1 MNYDSLFKNY
11 VIIEN
16 KLNNKYNIN
25 ENIIKKINFIF
36 TSYECFYKQF
46 NKFNKSRDN
55 FDRLNYNYQNNSNRN
70 YKKKYNNYKFNKKI
84 IRNNKNNR
92 NANINYNVDVNDEKY
107 KQLEQSILNQIKNKK
122 DKPKTDKNK
131 ILSLL
136 NKISSQNYEK
146 LSKQILDEFDLINFI
161 SNNNNLNNNN
171 KIIIDSLFEVSYKQT
186 NFTNLYIFIYSSIL
200 VKNKFSIKYFNE
212 LLENNENLNIILN
225 NLSNYNYIYLIELIN
240 KFLNNSNNYYDNQDN
255 NEDDNEDDNED
266 EWNLIFLNKSLNEN
280 KLENSESYEIFCKN
294 NKKIKLFKGKIFVI
308 IYLIKNNIIHKE
320 FTKILIDKIYQYED
334 FMNDIFLDI
343 LHMYHY
349 HIKLTNDKLNDL
361 KIFTKSDLIKKNLK
375 LKFKIYDILDNKN
388 YILN

>member
-92 NANINYNVDVNDEKY
+92 NVNINYNVDVNDEKY

-240 KFLNNSNNYYDNQDN
+240 KFLNNSNKEN
-255 NEDDNEDDNED
+255 DDES

-280 KLENSESYEIFCKN
+280 KLENSESYEKFCKN

-361 KIFTKSDLIKKNLK
+361 KIFTKSDLINKNLK
-375 LKFKIYDILDNKN
+375 LKFKIYDILDKKN

>member
-1 MNYDSLFKNY
+1 MNYDSLFQNY

-46 NKFNKSRDN
+46 NKFNKSREN

-84 IRNNKNNR
+84 IRNNKNNK
-92 NANINYNVDVNDEKY
+92 NTNINYNVDINDEKY
-107 KQLEQSILNQIKNKK
+107 KQLEQSILNQIKKKK

-161 SNNNNLNNNN
+161 SNNNDLNNNN

-212 LLENNENLNIILN
+212 LLENNENLNLILN
-225 NLSNYNYIYLIELIN
+225 NLSNYNYIYLTELIN
-240 KFLNNSNNYYDNQDN
+240 NFLNNSNN
-255 NEDDNEDDNED
+255 DDES

-280 KLENSESYEIFCKN
+280 KLENSESYEKFCKN

>member
-1 MNYDSLFKNY
+1 MNYDSLFENY

-46 NKFNKSRDN
+46 NKSRDN
-55 FDRLNYNYQNNSNRN
+55 FDRLKYNYRNNSNSN
-70 YKKKYNNYKFNKKI
+70 YKKKYNNHKFNKKYV
-84 IRNNKNNR
+84 RNNR
-92 NANINYNVDVNDEKY
+92 NANINYNVDINDEKY
-107 KQLEQSILNQIKNKK
+107 KQLEQSIFNQIKNKK
-122 DKPKTDKNK
+122 NKSKTDKNK

-161 SNNNNLNNNN
+161 SNSNDLNNNN

-186 NFTNLYIFIYSSIL
+186 NFINLYIFIYSSIL
-200 VKNKFSIKYFNE
+200 IKNKFSIKYFNE
-212 LLENNENLNIILN
+212 LLENNKNLNIILN
-225 NLSNYNYIYLIELIN
+225 NLSNYNYIYLIKLIN
-240 KFLNNSNNYYDNQDN
+240 EFLNNSNKEN
-255 NEDDNEDDNED
+255 NDES

-294 NKKIKLFKGKIFVI
+294 NKKIKLFKGKILVI
-308 IYLIKNNIIHKE
+308 IYLIKNNIINKE
-320 FTKILIDKIYQYED
+320 FIKILINKIYKYED

-361 KIFTKSDLIKKNLK
+361 KFFTKSDLINKNLK

>member
-1 MNYDSLFKNY
+1 MNYDSLFENY

-25 ENIIKKINFIF
+25 KNIIKKINLIF

-46 NKFNKSRDN
+46 NKFNKSREN
-55 FDRLNYNYQNNSNRN
+55 FDRLKYNYQNSSNRN
-70 YKKKYNNYKFNKKI
+70 YKKNYNNYKFNKKN
-84 IRNNKNNR
+84 IRNNKNNK
-92 NANINYNVDVNDEKY
+92 NTNINYNVDINDEKY

-161 SNNNNLNNNN
+161 SNNNDLNNNN

-200 VKNKFSIKYFNE
+200 IKNKFSIKYFNE

-240 KFLNNSNNYYDNQDN
+240 KFLNDSNKEN
-255 NEDDNEDDNED
+255 DDES

-280 KLENSESYEIFCKN
+280 KLENSESYEKFCKN
-294 NKKIKLFKGKIFVI
+294 NKKIKLFKGKIFII
-308 IYLIKNNIIHKE
+308 IYLIKNNIINKE
-320 FTKILIDKIYQYED
+320 FIKILIDKIYQYED